1 VGRGNGEL
9 HAVELELVLVLVLVA
24 GSRCECD
31 TGEYRANYGSGGQ
44 DAAYREDG
52 EGDGFVIGLGRSYV

>member
-1 VGRGNGEL
+1 M
-9 HAVELELVLVLVLVA
+9 ELELVLVLVLVA
-24 GSRCECD
+24 GSGCECD

-52 EGDGFVIGLGRSYV
+52 EGDGFFIGLGRSYV